1 MRSKFFVFAALLIV
15 ASMVLAACQPAAP
28 AEPETIVQTVI
39 VEGESVEVIVTAT
52 PEPAPAAEKVVN
64 FVLGPGDIPGLDP
77 SLAEDTSSIQ
87 VAMETFG
94 GLTRLNELTNE
105 TQPGMATSW
114 DISEDGTVYTFNLRD
129 DVSWVKYDGATDSVV
144 QVMDDEGNPRMVT
157 ADDFYYG
164 FMRTLDPATGSPYAY
179 VLANVVAG
187 AEDYLYTE
195 DAEANDPASV
205 GIKVI
210 DDYTLE
216 ITFNDPAAFNAAIA
230 GMWMGYAQPSW
241 LIEERGERWTETGFF
256 QGYGPFVMKEWVHD
270 AYLDMVKNP
279 FWPGTDEI
287 PTATIDRVHF
297 LFLDDGPGLA
307 EYEAGNADVTRV
319 PLSDL
324 DRVKVDP
331 VLSEELLIAPYF
343 CSYYYGFNTA
353 AEFTDDVRV
362 RRALS
367 YAIDRQALIDNVTKA
382 NQIPSQ
388 WLSNPGLAAAPTL
401 EEYPD
406 LGIKSDAEAGKA
418 ELQSY
423 LDENGLT
430 VDDVQ
435 ITLMFNTNEG
445 HQKIAEAI
453 QQMWQDALGITV
465 NLTNQEWKVFLQ
477 TVDGTEAPQ
486 VFRLGWC
493 LDYPDANNFIGDVF
507 REGGNSNTI
516 VETNAAG
523 EVTQRGGI
531 QWYNEEFETLIVE
544 AAKEL
549 DNAKRT
555 EMYAR
560 AEQIAV
566 YEDAVFAPIYWYSR
580 VVVTKPYVTRTFSV
594 SGQEYFEKWD
604 IDMSAK

>member
-28 AEPETIVQTVI
+28 AQPETIVQTVI
-39 VEGESVEVIVTAT
+39 VEGEVMEIVVTAT
-52 PEPAPAAEKVVN
+52 PEPAPQAEKVVN
-64 FVLGPGDIPGLDP
+64 FVLGPGDIPTLDP

-87 VAMETFG
+87 VAIETFG
-94 GLTRLNELTNE
+94 GLTRLDEVTNE
-105 TQPGMATSW
+105 TQPGMASSW
-114 DISEDGTVYTFNLRD
+114 DISEDGTVYTFYLRD
-129 DVSWVKYDGATDSVV
+129 NVSWVKYDGATDSVV
-144 QVMDDEGNPRMVT
+144 QVLDDEGNPRMVT
-157 ADDFYYG
+157 ANDFYYG
-164 FMRTLDPATGSPYAY
+164 FMRTLSPETGSPYAY
-179 VLANVVAG
+179 VLASVVAG
-187 AEDYLYTE
+187 AEDYNYGVS
-195 DAEANDPASV
+195 DDPEAV

-216 ITFNDPAAFNAAIA
+216 IAFNDPAAFNPAIA
-230 GMWMGYAQPSW
+230 GMWMGYAQPAW
-241 LIEERGERWTETGFF
+241 LIEERGDRWTETGFF

-279 FWPGTDEI
+279 FWPGTDVT
-287 PTATIDRVHF
+287 PVPKIDRVHF
-297 LFLDDGPGLA
+297 LFLDAGPGLA
-307 EYEAGNADVTRV
+307 EYEAGNADITTV
-319 PLSDL
+319 PLADL

-331 VLSEELLIAPYF
+331 VLSKELLIAPYF

-353 AEFTDDVRV
+353 AEFTSDVRI

-367 YAIDRQALIDNVTKA
+367 HAIDRQALIDNVTKA
-382 NQIPSQ
+382 NQIPAQ
-388 WLSNPGLAAAPTL
+388 WLSNPGLAGAPTL

-406 LGIKSDAEAGKA
+406 LGIKSDVEAAKA

-423 LDENGLT
+423 LDETGLT
-430 VDDVQ
+430 AEDVQ

-453 QQMWQDALGITV
+453 QQMWKDTLGLTV
-465 NLTNQEWKVFLQ
+465 NLTNQEWKVFLE
-477 TVDGTEAPQ
+477 TTDGPNAPQ

-507 REGGNSNTI
+507 KVGGNSNSVVSRDATGAI
-516 VETNAAG
+516 
-523 EVTQRGGI
+523 TQRGGI
-531 QWYNEEFETLIVE
+531 QWENEEFETLIVE

-549 DNAKRT
+549 DPDKRT

-560 AEQIAV
+560 AEQIAA

-580 VVVTKPYVTRTFSV
+580 VVLTKPYVTRTFSTG
-594 SGQEYFEKWD
+594 GQEYFEKWD

>member
-39 VEGESVEVIVTAT
+39 VEGEVVEVVVTAT

-64 FVLGPGDIPGLDP
+64 FVLGPGDIPTLDP

-87 VAMETFG
+87 VAIETFG

-105 TQPGMATSW
+105 TQPGMAKSW

-144 QVMDDEGNPRMVT
+144 QVLDDEGNPRMVT
-157 ADDFYYG
+157 ANDFYYG
-164 FMRTLDPATGSPYAY
+164 FMRTLAPTTGSPYAY
-179 VLANVVAG
+179 VLTNVIAG
-187 AEDYLYTE
+187 AEDYNFGVSE
-195 DAEANDPASV
+195 DPETV
-205 GIKVI
+205 GVKVV

-216 ITFNDPAAFNAAIA
+216 ITFNDPAAFNASIA

-241 LIEERGERWTETGFF
+241 LIEERGDRWTETGFF

-287 PTATIDRVHF
+287 PVPQIDRVHF
-297 LFLDDGPGLA
+297 MFLDDGPGLA
-307 EYEAGNADVTRV
+307 EYEAGNADITRV

-367 YAIDRQALIDNVTKA
+367 HAIDRQALIDNVTKA
-382 NQIPSQ
+382 DQIPAQ

-406 LGIKSDAEAGKA
+406 LGIKSDAEAAKA

-423 LDENGLT
+423 LDEKGLT
-430 VDDVQ
+430 VADLD
-435 ITLMFNTNEG
+435 ITLMFNTSEG
-445 HQKIAEAI
+445 HRKIAEAI
-453 QQMWQDALGITV
+453 QQMWKDTLGV
-465 NLTNQEWKVFLQ
+465 EVKLTNQEWKVFLE
-477 TVDGTEAPQ
+477 TTDGPNAPQ
-486 VFRLGWC
+486 IFRLGWC

-507 REGGNSNTI
+507 RVDGNSNSV
-516 VETNAAG
+516 VERDATGAI
-523 EVTQRGGI
+523 TQRGGI
-531 QWYNEEFETLIVE
+531 QWENEEFEQLIVD

-549 DNAKRT
+549 DNDKRT

-560 AEQIAV
+560 AEQIAA

-580 VVVTKPYVTRTFSV
+580 VVLTKPYVTRTYSV

>member
-1 MRSKFFVFAALLIV
+1 MRSKIFVFAALLIV

-28 AEPETIVQTVI
+28 AAPEV
-39 VEGESVEVIVTAT
+39 
-52 PEPAPAAEKVVN
+52 EKVIN

-114 DISEDGTVYTFNLRD
+114 DISDDGTVYTFHLRD
-129 DVSWVKYDGATDSVV
+129 NISWVTYDAETNSVV
-144 QVMDDEGNPRMVT
+144 QVKDGDGNVRMVN
-157 ADDFYYG
+157 ANDFYYG
-164 FMRTLDPATGSPYAY
+164 FMRTLNPETGSPYAY
-179 VLANVVAG
+179 VLAGVVSG
-187 AEDYLYTE
+187 AEDYLYT
-195 DAEANDPASV
+195 DVSDPETV

-216 ITFNDPAAFNAAIA
+216 ITFNNPAAFNAAIA
-230 GMWMGYAQPSW
+230 GMWMGYAEPSW
-241 LIEERGERWTETGFF
+241 LIEEQGDRWTDTGLF

-270 AYLDMVKNP
+270 ASLDMVKNP

-287 PTATIDRVHF
+287 PVPTIDRVHF
-297 LFLDDGPGLA
+297 LFLDDGPGLS
-307 EYEAGNADVTRV
+307 EYEAGNADVTKV

-331 VLSEELLIAPYF
+331 VLSKELVIAPYF

-382 NQIPSQ
+382 DQIPAQ
-388 WLSNPGLAAAPTL
+388 WLSNPGLAGAPTL

-406 LGIKSDAEAGKA
+406 LGIKTDIEAGKA

-423 LDENGLT
+423 LDEKGLT
-430 VDDVQ
+430 VDDVH

-453 QQMWQDALGITV
+453 QQMWKDNLGLTV
-465 NLTNQEWKVFLQ
+465 ELTNQEWKVFLE
-477 TVDGTEAPQ
+477 TTDGPNAPQ

-507 REGGNSNTI
+507 KEGGNSNTI
-516 VETNAAG
+516 VETDDAG
-523 EVTQRGGI
+523 NVIQRGGI
-531 QWYNEEFETLIVE
+531 QWYNEEFETLIAD

-560 AEQIAV
+560 AEEIAA

-604 IDMSAK
+604 IDMSAKSAAE